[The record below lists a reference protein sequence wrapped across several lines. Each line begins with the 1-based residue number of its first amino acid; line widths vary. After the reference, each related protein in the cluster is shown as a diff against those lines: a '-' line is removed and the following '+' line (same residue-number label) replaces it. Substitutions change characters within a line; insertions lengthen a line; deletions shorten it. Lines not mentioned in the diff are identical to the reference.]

1 MTSLPRAE
9 HLQQIIGEAFA
20 EVPHPGE
27 EVIMPPPEYHWA
39 EDLNEAFR
47 GHHWR
52 DLPAKILEQY
62 ACALPFMKPEGRH
75 FYLPAYLLRALDK
88 LRDQGVNPWRIYAL
102 DPPDDMTRFKR
113 EYDTYPEAQRDA
125 IRLFLAHVREACDD
139 RESRYLAQESLEHYW
154 SGEKDLPP
162 EGAISTAAEAAGKDQ
177 VKQAIRESFADV
189 PHPDD
194 EGICN
199 PKDWEG
205 MDINWD
211 FRGYGWR
218 ELPRAVA
225 TFHNS
230 SLSLMLPGGLHFYLP
245 TYLLMALD
253 GVGDTVPERVMY
265 SLGGVKDMARMH
277 ERFDRYS
284 PAQRSAIRL
293 FLEHI
298 QDAVPGAHLGE
309 MARQGLEQ
317 FW

>member
-1 MTSLPRAE
+1 MTNAARGE
-9 HLQQIIGEAFA
+9 QIQQIIQEAFA
-20 EVPHPGE
+20 DVPHPGE
-27 EVIMPPPEYHWA
+27 EVITPPPEYHWA

-62 ACALPFMKPEGRH
+62 ACSLPFMKPEGRH

-88 LRDQGVNPWRIYAL
+88 LHDQGVNSWRIYAL
-102 DPPDDMTRFKR
+102 DPPDDMTRFKG
-113 EYDTYPEAQRDA
+113 EYDTYPEAQRSA

-139 RESRYLAQESLEHYW
+139 RESRYLAQESLARYW
-154 SGEKDLPP
+154 GGKGALPP
-162 EGAISTAAEAAGKDQ
+162 EDATSAPKEMARKEQ
-177 VKQAIRESFADV
+177 VKQAIREAFADV
-189 PHPDD
+189 PHPGD
-194 EGICN
+194 EAICN
-199 PKDWEG
+199 AKDWEG

-253 GVGDTVPERVMY
+253 GVGDTVTERVMY
-265 SLGGVKDMARMH
+265 SLGGVNDMARMH
-277 ERFDRYS
+277 ERFEGYS

-293 FLEHI
+293 FLEHMR
-298 QDAVPGAHLGE
+298 DAVLGEHLGKV
-309 MARQGLEQ
+309 ARQGLEQ

>member
-1 MTSLPRAE
+1 MTSPAPGE
-9 HLQQIIGEAFA
+9 QLQQLIEDAFA
-20 EVPHPGE
+20 DVPHPGE
-27 EVIMPPPEYHWA
+27 DVITPPPEYHWA

-52 DLPAKILEQY
+52 DIPGKALEQY
-62 ACALPFMKPEGRH
+62 VCALPFMKPEERH
-75 FYLPAYLLRALDK
+75 YYLPAYLLRALDK
-88 LRDQGVNPWRIYAL
+88 LRDQGVNPWRTYAL

-113 EYDTYPEAQRDA
+113 EYDAYPEPQRNA
-125 IRLFLAHVREACDD
+125 VRLFLAHVREACED
-139 RESRYLAQESLEHYW
+139 RESRYLAQESLARYW
-154 SGEKDLPP
+154 GEEDALPP
-162 EGAISTAAEAAGKDQ
+162 EGATRAAEEATRKEQ
-177 VKQAIRESFADV
+177 VKQAIREAFADV
-189 PHPDD
+189 PHPGDQA
-194 EGICN
+194 ICN

-265 SLGGVKDMARMH
+265 SLGGVKDMAKMH
-277 ERFDRYS
+277 ERFDGYS
-284 PAQRSAIRL
+284 LVQRSAIRL
-293 FLEHI
+293 FLEHM
-298 QDAVPGAHLGE
+298 QDSVLGVHLGE

-317 FW
+317 YW